1 MPGLDPPFSIAQVG
15 STARPDHQE
24 LDSDPSRSPPGSI
37 PPSEDT
43 GTVVW
48 DTSKLL
54 PDTGI
59 VGRALRT
66 LVGYSD
72 RPTGLQLI
80 VYLATLALIFSLMKL
95 LAPPPPVRTAP
106 NGRARAEAGRAGEGH
121 ATRCPRPV
129 CEGGSATRTQNKG
142 IKSGRRNGPMDKAV
156 AAWRTGRP

>member
-1 MPGLDPPFSIAQVG
+1 MLAYLGLLTI
-15 STARPDHQE
+15 
-24 LDSDPSRSPPGSI
+24 PSRHLFAVTSI
-37 PPSEDT
+37 MIAFLAAGMALQATAFLEQANAVST
-43 GTVVW
+43 FGTVVW

-95 LAPPPPVRTAP
+95 LAPLPPARTA
-106 NGRARAEAGRAGEGH
+106 GAH
-121 ATRCPRPV
+121 
-129 CEGGSATRTQNKG
+129 S
-142 IKSGRRNGPMDKAV
+142 
-156 AAWRTGRP
+156 